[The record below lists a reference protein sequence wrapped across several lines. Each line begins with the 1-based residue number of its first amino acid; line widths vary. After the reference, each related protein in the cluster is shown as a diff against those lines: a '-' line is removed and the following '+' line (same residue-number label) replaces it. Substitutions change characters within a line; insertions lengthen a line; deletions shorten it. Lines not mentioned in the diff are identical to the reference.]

1 MILTKAPIHLLD
13 VNGLIALLNE
23 SHVHNDAVTNW
34 FATPGLQWALSPF
47 TEAGLL
53 RFMTRPKTGDLSM
66 EEANTMLARLKE
78 HPGYHY
84 QPITDDW
91 HTLTAPFSK
100 RLHGHNQ
107 ITDAHL
113 LGIAISEG
121 LILATFDQAI
131 LHLAGEYSRHV
142 LVLEV

>member
-1 MILTKAPIHLLD
+1 MTKAPIHLLD

-23 SHVHNDAVTNW
+23 SHVHNAAMTDW
-34 FATPGLQWALSPF
+34 FATTGLQWALCPF

-53 RFMTRPKTGDLSM
+53 RFMTRPKTGDMSM
-66 EEANTMLARLKE
+66 EEANAMLARLKE
-78 HPGYHY
+78 HPGYHF

-91 HTLTAPFSK
+91 HTLTASFSK

-107 ITDAHL
+107 ITDAYL
-113 LGIAISEG
+113 LGMAISKG

-131 LHLAGEYSRHV
+131 LHLAGEHRRHV
-142 LVLEV
+142 LMLKA